1 MKKILFI
8 ALLAWC
14 ASCVSRGD
22 ADRMQQQIDSLQQAV
37 NAKEALFD
45 EVFASI
51 NVITEN
57 LGQIKSR
64 EGIISLQT
72 DEVTDRSTLGRLSD
86 DIAAIDRL
94 LQENRARI
102 AELESK
108 AEQLRR
114 ANVRIKGLE
123 KLIEGLNGEIEQKN
137 EEIDRLKEH
146 MSRMGAEVEELTA
159 QVESKTEEVQ
169 TLNHEKENLTAE
181 VQARTTELHTG
192 YYLIAPQKDLLRDQ
206 VVVKKGF
213 IGRTLVVN
221 EKPNLALF
229 TPADTRMLKT
239 LPIGQKN
246 VTVVTAHPKGS
257 YWLVDSESDKNVVE
271 SLVILDE
278 EAFWSLSKILV
289 VSYK

>member
-51 NVITEN
+51 NAITEN

-72 DEVTDRSTLGRLSD
+72 DEVTDRSTLGRMSD

-169 TLNHEKENLTAE
+169 TLSHEKENLTAE

-246 VTVVTAHPKGS
+246 VTVVTAHPEGS